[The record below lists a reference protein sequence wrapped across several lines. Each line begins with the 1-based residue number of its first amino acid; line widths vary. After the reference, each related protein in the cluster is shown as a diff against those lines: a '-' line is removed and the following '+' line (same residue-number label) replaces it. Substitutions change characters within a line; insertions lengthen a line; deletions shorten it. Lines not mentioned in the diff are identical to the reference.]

1 MFLPFES
8 VLGNPLFIFN
18 HSNGELSV
26 TSRVFLLLPF
36 SLFQEGLAPSSSMDL
51 SKVGERILNSVIS
64 TTSRSQLLP
73 LSDRPEIPAR
83 AAAAAAIARAIA
95 RLPPHQRYS
104 LSTSS
109 EELSSIYGRRPH
121 DQVVEELEDGFYEE
135 DFDPVRHVL
144 EHLSANENEKIYFE
158 KQAALRLTQLDRVAE
173 HLSRH
178 VMEHHEVMVKGMNLV
193 RELERDLRIANVISM
208 NGRRHLTSSVNEVS
222 RDLIVNSYSKKKQ
235 ALLDLL
241 PILTELHRAF
251 VMKSTLESLVEEGS
265 YCKAFQVFSEY
276 LQVLDS
282 LSELSVIQEMSQGVE
297 VWLGITLQKLDGL
310 LLEIC
315 QEFKQD
321 GYITVIDA
329 YALMGDT
336 TGLAEKIQSFFMQEV
351 ISETNSVL
359 KFIVQEEEE
368 FPSQNSRLT
377 YSDLCLHIP
386 ESKFRQCLL
395 RTLAILFEIMCSYH
409 EIMDFQ
415 LERKDSVDQ
424 TSNTCNNDISSS
436 PGEAQEV
443 VSDVR
448 ASNNSVFSPG
458 DVMCGSSY
466 REESA
471 TVTSLAENNVN
482 DGSPSSGSHDPV
494 AEASRKEDNIES
506 SIDSPWYHL
515 RKDATA
521 FVSQTLQRGCKNLWH
536 LTTSRVSVLISS
548 SAAASASIH
557 QFLKNY
563 EDLTVFIL
571 AGEAFCGIEAVEF
584 RQKLKLVCENYFI
597 TFHKQNVHALK
608 VVLEK
613 DSWLKLPP
621 DTVQLVSF
629 AGLTGDGA
637 PLISLTNTKS
647 TNTSA
652 IDLDK
657 SVNFTHSRARK
668 SGFSD
673 WIRRGNPFLL
683 TSSTPKE
690 GHGYSQPNG
699 MIHGDIIDG
708 GSRNNFGGDKVQPK
722 KNDSVQ
728 MKGDDSVSEDENEDL
743 LADFIDEDSQLP
755 SRISKLNLKR
765 GYASHCN
772 DDENTAHTGS
782 SLCLLRCMDKYARL
796 MQKIEV
802 INVEFFKGICQS
814 FEIFFHFIYETFGQ
828 LNSSSS
834 GKSSPC
840 SHNHRL
846 KTALSRIK
854 QDCDMWMMKPQSSP
868 TSLGSPFVH
877 AELTPTSPPGM
888 NFGHSSGNS
897 LGLTER
903 CVAVDALSLV
913 ARTLNRSR
921 AHLRS
926 MLLQSNTTVLEDFY
940 VHLVDAVPDLIEHV
954 HRTTARLLLH
964 VNGYIERIAN
974 SKWEVKELGLEHNGY
989 VDLLLGEFK
998 HYAARLA
1005 HGGIRKEIQDKLL
1018 DYGLEILAET
1028 LVEGLLRVKRCS
1040 DEGRALMSLDLQ
1052 VNYFSDMFKVLIN
1065 GLQHLLSLNV
1075 KSKLQM
1081 VETYI
1086 KAYYLPDKEYVQWAH
1101 AHPNSILCRYIVKA
1115 RLLDWSTWS
1124 PL

>member
-36 SLFQEGLAPSSSMDL
+36 SLSQEGLAPSSSMDL

-297 VWLGITLQKLDGL
+297 VWLGVTLQKLDGL

-424 TSNTCNNDISSS
+424 TSNTCNNDISCS

-515 RKDATA
+515 RKEATA

-690 GHGYSQPNG
+690 GHSQPNG

-755 SRISKLNLKR
+755 TRISKLNLKR

-846 KTALSRIK
+846 RTALSRIK

-964 VNGYIERIAN
+964 VNGYVERIAN

-1005 HGGIRKEIQDKLL
+1005 HGGIRKEVLLLL
-1018 DYGLEILAET
+1018 DVAYDIY
-1028 LVEGLLRVKRCS
+1028 
-1040 DEGRALMSLDLQ
+1040 M
-1052 VNYFSDMFKVLIN
+1052 Y
-1065 GLQHLLSLNV
+1065 
-1075 KSKLQM
+1075 
-1081 VETYI
+1081 TY
-1086 KAYYLPDKEYVQWAH
+1086 KPSYKF
-1101 AHPNSILCRYIVKA
+1101 
-1115 RLLDWSTWS
+1115 
-1124 PL
+1124 

>member
-36 SLFQEGLAPSSSMDL
+36 SLSQEGLAPSSSMDL

-297 VWLGITLQKLDGL
+297 VWLGVTLQKLDGL

-424 TSNTCNNDISSS
+424 TSNTCNNDISCS

-515 RKDATA
+515 RKEATA

-690 GHGYSQPNG
+690 GHSQPNG

-755 SRISKLNLKR
+755 TRISKLNLKR

-846 KTALSRIK
+846 RTALSRIK

-897 LGLTER
+897 LGLT
-903 CVAVDALSLV
+903 
-913 ARTLNRSR
+913 
-921 AHLRS
+921 
-926 MLLQSNTTVLEDFY
+926 SNTTVLEDFY

-964 VNGYIERIAN
+964 VNGYVERIAN

-1028 LVEGLLRVKRCS
+1028 LVEGLSRVKRCS

-1052 VNYFSDMFKVLIN
+1052 VLIN

-1101 AHPNSILCRYIVKA
+1101 AHPVYSKSQIVGLVNLVASMKGWKRKT
-1115 RLLDWSTWS
+1115 RLQVLEKIE
-1124 PL
+1124 

>member
-208 NGRRHLTSSVNEVS
+208 
-222 RDLIVNSYSKKKQ
+222 
-235 ALLDLL
+235 DLL

-840 SHNHRL
+840 SHN
-846 KTALSRIK
+846 
-854 QDCDMWMMKPQSSP
+854 Q
-868 TSLGSPFVH
+868 
-877 AELTPTSPPGM
+877 LTPTSPPGM

-1052 VNYFSDMFKVLIN
+1052 VLIN

-1101 AHPNSILCRYIVKA
+1101 AHPVYSKSQIVGLVNLVASMKGWKRKT
-1115 RLLDWSTWS
+1115 RLQVLEKIE
-1124 PL
+1124 

>member
-36 SLFQEGLAPSSSMDL
+36 SLSQEGLAPSSSMDL

-297 VWLGITLQKLDGL
+297 VWLGVTLQKLDGL

-424 TSNTCNNDISSS
+424 TSNTCNNDISCS

-515 RKDATA
+515 RKEATA

-690 GHGYSQPNG
+690 GHSQPNG

-755 SRISKLNLKR
+755 TRISKLNLKR

-846 KTALSRIK
+846 RTALSRIK

-964 VNGYIERIAN
+964 VNGYVERIAN

-1028 LVEGLLRVKRCS
+1028 LVEGLSRVKRCS

-1052 VNYFSDMFKVLIN
+1052 
-1065 GLQHLLSLNV
+1065 
-1075 KSKLQM
+1075 
-1081 VETYI
+1081 
-1086 KAYYLPDKEYVQWAH
+1086 AYYLPDKEYVQWAH
-1101 AHPNSILCRYIVKA
+1101 AHPVYSKSQIVGLVNLVASMKGWKRKT
-1115 RLLDWSTWS
+1115 RLQVLEKIE
-1124 PL
+1124 

>member
-36 SLFQEGLAPSSSMDL
+36 SLSQEGLAPSSSMDL

-297 VWLGITLQKLDGL
+297 VWLGVTLQKLDGL

-424 TSNTCNNDISSS
+424 TSNTCNNDISCS

-515 RKDATA
+515 RKEATA

-673 WIRRGNPFLL
+673 WIRRGNPF
-683 TSSTPKE
+683 
-690 GHGYSQPNG
+690 
-699 MIHGDIIDG
+699 
-708 GSRNNFGGDKVQPK
+708 
-722 KNDSVQ
+722 
-728 MKGDDSVSEDENEDL
+728 
-743 LADFIDEDSQLP
+743 
-755 SRISKLNLKR
+755 
-765 GYASHCN
+765 C
-772 DDENTAHTGS
+772 
-782 SLCLLRCMDKYARL
+782 
-796 MQKIEV
+796 
-802 INVEFFKGICQS
+802 
-814 FEIFFHFIYETFGQ
+814 
-828 LNSSSS
+828 
-834 GKSSPC
+834 
-840 SHNHRL
+840 
-846 KTALSRIK
+846 
-854 QDCDMWMMKPQSSP
+854 
-868 TSLGSPFVH
+868 
-877 AELTPTSPPGM
+877 
-888 NFGHSSGNS
+888 
-897 LGLTER
+897 
-903 CVAVDALSLV
+903 
-913 ARTLNRSR
+913 
-921 AHLRS
+921 
-926 MLLQSNTTVLEDFY
+926 
-940 VHLVDAVPDLIEHV
+940 
-954 HRTTARLLLH
+954 
-964 VNGYIERIAN
+964 
-974 SKWEVKELGLEHNGY
+974 
-989 VDLLLGEFK
+989 
-998 HYAARLA
+998 
-1005 HGGIRKEIQDKLL
+1005 
-1018 DYGLEILAET
+1018 
-1028 LVEGLLRVKRCS
+1028 
-1040 DEGRALMSLDLQ
+1040 
-1052 VNYFSDMFKVLIN
+1052 
-1065 GLQHLLSLNV
+1065 
-1075 KSKLQM
+1075 
-1081 VETYI
+1081 
-1086 KAYYLPDKEYVQWAH
+1086 
-1101 AHPNSILCRYIVKA
+1101 
-1115 RLLDWSTWS
+1115 
-1124 PL
+1124 